1 MIKNIAKLFINPR
14 RNVPLAFRLSYQYL
28 SFCLQKKMCLLFQNT
43 TPFFQGQ
50 MDINPK
56 SRWYNKKF
64 IESTGG
70 YYPKGSVINRQ
81 ICNLESGDNTRRDM
95 FVLLL
100 RTIIDNKI
108 EGDIAELGVYRG
120 VTAKLFHYYAP
131 ERTIHLFD
139 TFEGFT
145 KRGVVSEKE
154 NTNMQISAAL
164 FSDTSVDAVK
174 NHISQKNNNIQFY
187 KGFFPDTITP
197 SVKEKKFSFVHLD
210 ADLYQPIIDGLA
222 FFYQRMNPCGIMV
235 IHDYNSWPGARKA
248 VDEFFSDKNEMPLP
262 MPDRSGSVVIVK
274 Q

>member
-1 MIKNIAKLFINPR
+1 MIQNFVKLFLNPR
-14 RNVPLAFRLSYQYL
+14 RNIPLAGRLLYQQM
-28 SFCLQKKMCLLFQNT
+28 SFFVQKRMCLLFQNT

-56 SRWYNKKF
+56 SRWYNDKF
-64 IESTGG
+64 IALTGG
-70 YYPKGSVINRQ
+70 YYPKNNNISRQ
-81 ICNLESGDNTRRDM
+81 ICNLEPGDNTRRDM

-120 VTAKLFHYYAP
+120 FTAKLFHYYAP

-145 KRGVVSEKE
+145 NRSVITEQE
-154 NTNMQISAAL
+154 NTNMQVTASL
-164 FSDTSVDAVK
+164 FSDTSVEAVK
-174 NHISQKNNNIQFY
+174 KYLSQKNDNIQFY
-187 KGFFPDTITP
+187 KGYFPESIT
-197 SVKEKKFSFVHLD
+197 SSIEETKFSFVHLD

-222 FFYQRMNPCGIMV
+222 FFYPRINPNGMIIV
-235 IHDYNSWPGARKA
+235 HDYNSWPGARKA

-262 MPDRSGSVVIVK
+262 MPDRSGSVLIVK